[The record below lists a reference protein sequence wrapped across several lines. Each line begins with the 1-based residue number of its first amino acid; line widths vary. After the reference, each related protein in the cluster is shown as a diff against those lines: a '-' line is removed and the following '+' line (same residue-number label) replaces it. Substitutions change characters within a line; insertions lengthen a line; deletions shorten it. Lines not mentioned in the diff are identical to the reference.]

1 MLLQDEFW
9 SDRLA
14 GMVELIERQER
25 GEGVATGI
33 REKREDW
40 LTDLRQEMEA
50 RRLAEAQAQY
60 RRDQIMTRIMFEMSR
75 LQTVELLEEMNRE
88 LLEGQGRV
96 EPVYTTRHEL
106 CLSWSVTNGR
116 NLIRV
121 GADYDEDNNEIILV
135 VTGAYEQRT
144 VPNEAALKRALIEVF
159 RQPHF
164 DNYRW

>member
-9 SDRLA
+9 NDRLA
-14 GMVELIERQER
+14 GLVERQER
-25 GEGVATGI
+25 GETVATGT
-33 REKREDW
+33 RENRPTW
-40 LTDLRQEMEA
+40 LTELRLEMDA
-50 RRLAEAQAQY
+50 RRQAEAQAQY

-75 LQTVELLEEMNRE
+75 LQAVELLEEMNRE

-121 GADYDEDNNEIILV
+121 GADYDEDKNEVVLV
-135 VTGAYEQRT
+135 VTGAQEERT
-144 VPNEAALKRALIEVF
+144 MANDAALKGALIEAF
-159 RQPHF
+159 REPFH
-164 DNYRW
+164 DTYKW